1 MLKTEIIS
9 VTTSGD
15 IVAVRH
21 AVRRQA
27 VKINL
32 SLVDQTK
39 IVTAA
44 SELARN
50 MLIYGGGGEVT
61 LEVLQ
66 EGVRHGLRVHFMD
79 DGPGIPDIDLA
90 LRDGFTSGHGMGL
103 GLGGPSASSTSL
115 ISSPHPVRA
124 RALRLPAGNKC
135 HDFQSLHR
143 SHRGKPNRL
152 CETLRG

>member
-1 MLKTEIIS
+1 VLKTEIIS
-9 VTTSGD
+9 VGNSGD

-66 EGVRHGLRVHFMD
+66 EGLRHGLRAHFVD
-79 DGPGIPDIDLA
+79 AGPGIPNIDLA
-90 LRDGFTSGHGMGL
+90 LRDGFTTGSGMGL
-103 GLGGPSASSTSL
+103 GLGGAKRLVNEFNIESTS
-115 ISSPHPVRA
+115 
-124 RALRLPAGNKC
+124 
-135 HDFQSLHR
+135 
-143 SHRGKPNRL
+143 GKGTRV
-152 CETLRG
+152 TITRWR

>member
-1 MLKTEIIS
+1 MLQIENLS
-9 VTTSGD
+9 VVVSGD

-66 EGVRHGLRVHFMD
+66 NGVRQGLRVCFVD
-79 DGPGIPDIDLA
+79 TGPGIPDIDLA
-90 LRDGFTSGHGMGL
+90 LRDGFTTGSGMGL
-103 GLGGPSASSTSL
+103 GLGGAKRLVNEFSLQSA
-115 ISSPHPVRA
+115 P
-124 RALRLPAGNKC
+124 
-135 HDFQSLHR
+135 
-143 SHRGKPNRL
+143 GKGTRV
-152 CETLRG
+152 TITRWR

>member
-1 MLKTEIIS
+1 VLQTETIC
-9 VTTSGD
+9 VAASGD

-27 VKINL
+27 VRIKL

-66 EGVRHGLRVHFMD
+66 EGVRYGLRAHFVD
-79 DGPGIPDIDLA
+79 AGPGIPDLNLA
-90 LRDGFTSGHGMGL
+90 LRDGFTTGNGMGL
-103 GLGGPSASSTSL
+103 GLGGAKRLVNDFSIEST
-115 ISSPHPVRA
+115 V
-124 RALRLPAGNKC
+124 
-135 HDFQSLHR
+135 
-143 SHRGKPNRL
+143 GKGTRV
-152 CETLRG
+152 TITRWR

>member
-66 EGVRHGLRVHFMD
+66 EGVRHGLRVHFVD

-103 GLGGPSASSTSL
+103 GLGGAKRLVNEFNLESA
-115 ISSPHPVRA
+115 P
-124 RALRLPAGNKC
+124 
-135 HDFQSLHR
+135 
-143 SHRGKPNRL
+143 GKGTRV
-152 CETLRG
+152 TITRWR

>member
-1 MLKTEIIS
+1 VLKTEIIS
-9 VTTSGD
+9 VTASGD

-50 MLIYGGGGEVT
+50 MLLYGGGGEVT

-66 EGVRHGLRVHFMD
+66 AGVRHGLRVHFVD
-79 DGPGIPDIDLA
+79 TGPGIPNIELA
-90 LRDGFTSGHGMGL
+90 LRDGFTTGSGMGL
-103 GLGGPSASSTSL
+103 GLGGAKRLVNEFDIEST
-115 ISSPHPVRA
+115 P
-124 RALRLPAGNKC
+124 
-135 HDFQSLHR
+135 
-143 SHRGKPNRL
+143 GKGTRV
-152 CETLRG
+152 TIIRWK

>member
-1 MLKTEIIS
+1 MWKKGWRCCDATSARQTWTRIPGLNTEIIA
-9 VTTSGD
+9 VTASTD

-27 VKINL
+27 VAIKL

-50 MLIYGGGGEVT
+50 MLVYGGGGKVT

-66 EGVRHGLRVHFMD
+66 NGVRQGLRAHFVD
-79 DGPGIPDIDLA
+79 AGPGIQDINLA
-90 LRDGFTSGHGMGL
+90 LRDGYTSG
-103 GLGGPSASSTSL
+103 
-115 ISSPHPVRA
+115 
-124 RALRLPAGNKC
+124 N
-135 HDFQSLHR
+135 
-143 SHRGKPNRL
+143 
-152 CETLRG
+152 